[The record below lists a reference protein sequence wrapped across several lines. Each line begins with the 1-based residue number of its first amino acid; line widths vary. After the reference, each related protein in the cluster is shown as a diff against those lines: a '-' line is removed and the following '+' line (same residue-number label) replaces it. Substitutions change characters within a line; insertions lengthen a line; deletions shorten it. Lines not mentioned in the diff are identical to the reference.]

1 MTVRAEYKD
10 GKWNGRTLREWVSEA
25 VDEIVRHFNPV
36 RVILFGSVA
45 RGEEGPDSDIDLLV
59 VFDELPERTKLE
71 AEVAVRRA
79 ITVPA
84 AVEVLV
90 TDLDELAERGD
101 LPGILRVAQ
110 REGRVVH
117 ERAA

>member
-1 MTVRAEYKD
+1 MTVRAEFKD
-10 GKWNGRTLREWVSEA
+10 GKWNGRSLRDWVPEAVSDTLRS
-25 VDEIVRHFNPV
+25 FNPV
-36 RVILFGSVA
+36 RIILFGSVA

-59 VFDELPERTKLE
+59 VFEQLPERTKHE
-71 AEVAVRRA
+71 AAAAVRRA

-90 TDLDELAERGD
+90 TDLEELGERGD

-110 REGRVVH
+110 RKGEVVH

>member
-1 MTVRAEYKD
+1 VRAQAEYKD
-10 GKWNGRTLREWVSEA
+10 GKWNGRTLREWVPDA
-25 VDEIVRHFNPV
+25 VSDIVQEFDPL

-45 RGEEGPDSDIDLLV
+45 RGDEGPDSDIDLLI
-59 VFDELPERTKLE
+59 VFERLPARTKRE
-71 AEVAVRRA
+71 AAIAVRRA
-79 ITVPA
+79 ITIPA

-110 REGRVVH
+110 REGKVVH